1 MKPFLQIRKAIKR
14 NASFESDDVRT
25 SLLNLLDA
33 LEQDV
38 ADIPEE
44 DETFE
49 FSAHTEKYTEELKEN
64 LQISD
69 KKSDKDV
76 EEEVDEGRGQGYLG
90 EDE

>member
-14 NASFESDDVRT
+14 NASFDSDDVRT

-38 ADIPEE
+38 ADVPEE

-49 FSAHTEKYTEELKEN
+49 FSAHTEKFAEELKEN

-69 KKSDKDV
+69 EKTD
-76 EEEVDEGRGQGYLG
+76 EEVDGEDG

>member
-14 NASFESDDVRT
+14 NATFESDDVRT

-38 ADIPEE
+38 ADVPED
-44 DETFE
+44 DEVFE
-49 FSAHTEKYTEELKEN
+49 FSTHTEKFAEELKEN

-69 KKSDKDV
+69 EKTDDA
-76 EEEVDEGRGQGYLG
+76 VDEEDG

>member
-14 NASFESDDVRT
+14 NASFISDDVRS

-38 ADIPEE
+38 ADIPED
-44 DETFE
+44 DEVFE
-49 FSAHTEKYTEELKEN
+49 FSAITEKYSEELKEN
-64 LQISD
+64 LRISD
-69 KKSDKDV
+69 KKTD
-76 EEEVDEGRGQGYLG
+76 EEEAKQEEEGG

>member
-49 FSAHTEKYTEELKEN
+49 FSAHTEKYAEELKEN

-69 KKSDKDV
+69 EKTDEEGDK
-76 EEEVDEGRGQGYLG
+76 ENG

>member
-49 FSAHTEKYTEELKEN
+49 FSAHTEKYAEELKEN

-69 KKSDKDV
+69 ERTDDAADG
-76 EEEVDEGRGQGYLG
+76 EDG

>member
-14 NASFESDDVRT
+14 NATFESDDVRT

-38 ADIPEE
+38 ADVPED
-44 DETFE
+44 DEVFE
-49 FSAHTEKYTEELKEN
+49 FSTHTEKFAEELKEN

-69 KKSDKDV
+69 EKTDDAADG
-76 EEEVDEGRGQGYLG
+76 EDG

>member
-1 MKPFLQIRKAIKR
+1 
-14 NASFESDDVRT
+14 
-25 SLLNLLDA
+25 LLNLLDA

-38 ADIPEE
+38 ADVPDE

-49 FSAHTEKYTEELKEN
+49 FSAQTEKYAEELKEN

-69 KKSDKDV
+69 EKTD
-76 EEEVDEGRGQGYLG
+76 EEADGEDG